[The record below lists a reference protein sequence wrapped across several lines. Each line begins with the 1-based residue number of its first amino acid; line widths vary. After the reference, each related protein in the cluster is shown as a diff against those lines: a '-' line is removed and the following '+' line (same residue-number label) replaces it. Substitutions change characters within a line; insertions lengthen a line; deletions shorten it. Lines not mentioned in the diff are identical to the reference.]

1 MPIPSPVSPPD
12 DSLPS
17 GNVAAGPGLTQIVYE
32 VSETNTGEVYP
43 IYPPNMWRLE
53 ELTATATVSI
63 DTPACVRADATAA
76 AVTVTLNSSLSNSL
90 KMMHIMKTDS
100 TANNVIVAL
109 PAGDTLYG
117 AAGSLTLATQYK
129 SVTLLAVN
137 NVNVSGWHIIAT
149 T

>member
-1 MPIPSPVSPPD
+1 MPIPAPTSNPD

-17 GNVAAGPGLTQIVYE
+17 GVAQGPGLTQIVLE
-32 VSETNTGEVYP
+32 VSEVNVGDVYP
-43 IYPPNMWRLE
+43 TYPPNMWRLE
-53 ELTATATVSI
+53 ELSASATVSI
-63 DTPACVRADATAA
+63 DTPACVRADATAG
-76 AVTVTLNSSLSNSL
+76 AVTVTLNPSSSNSL
-90 KMMHIMKTDS
+90 KMMHVMKVDA
-100 TANNVIVAL
+100 TANNVVVAL

>member
-1 MPIPSPVSPPD
+1 MPIPAPTSNPD
-12 DSLPS
+12 DSLPNGS
-17 GNVAAGPGLTQIVYE
+17 AQGPGLTQVILE
-32 VSETNTGEVYP
+32 VSEVNVGDVYP
-43 IYPPNMWRLE
+43 VYPPNMWRLE
-53 ELTATATVSI
+53 ELAATATVSI
-63 DTPACVRADATAA
+63 DTPACVRANAA
-76 AVTVTLNSSLSNSL
+76 GGAITITLNPSSSNSL
-90 KMMHIMKTDS
+90 KMMHVMKVDS
-100 TANNVIVAL
+100 SGNNVVVAL